1 MTERKT
7 IRTLIVD
14 DEPLAREGVRLHL
27 EDHED
32 IAVIGE
38 CGGGEE
44 AVRMIEAETPDLVFL
59 DVQMP
64 GLDGFGVLEAL
75 GAERL
80 PAIVFITAYDQ
91 FALRAFEAHALDYLL
106 KPFEAE
112 RFDRALDRVRVQL
125 RGQSTDSMDD
135 RLRSL
140 VVSLGGGK
148 ERFLERMVARTNGR
162 ILILRVED
170 VDWVEAAAN
179 YVRVHIG
186 AKQYLVRETM
196 TNLEA
201 RLDPDRFLRIHRSII
216 VRKDRIKELEPLF
229 QGDYSII
236 LLDGTRLTSSRGYRD
251 RIQNFLQGVV

>member
-1 MTERKT
+1 MMEK

-27 EDHED
+27 EEHPDFE
-32 IAVIGE
+32 VVGE
-38 CGGGEE
+38 CGSGEE
-44 AVRMIEAETPDLVFL
+44 AVTRIEAETPDLVFL

-64 GLDGFGVLEAL
+64 GLDGFGVLESI
-75 GAERL
+75 GSNGDRM
-80 PAIVFITAYDQ
+80 PAVVFVTAYDQ

-112 RFDRALDRVRVQL
+112 RFGKALERVRSQL
-125 RGQSTDSMDD
+125 RSRTDTPVDE

-140 VVSLGGGK
+140 LASLGAK
-148 ERFLERMVARTNGR
+148 ESYLERMVARTGGK
-162 ILILRVED
+162 ILILRVDD

-186 AKQYLVRETM
+186 PKQFLVRETM
-196 TNLEA
+196 TNLET
-201 RLDPDRFLRIHRSII
+201 RLDPERFLRIHRSII

-229 QGDYSII
+229 QGDYSVV
-236 LLDGTRLTSSRGYRD
+236 LHDGTRLTSSRGYRD
-251 RIQNFLQGVV
+251 KIQQFLQGVT

>member
-1 MTERKT
+1 MEKKL

-14 DEPLAREGVRLHL
+14 DEPLARDGVRLHL

-32 IAVIGE
+32 IEIIGE

-44 AVRMIEAETPDLVFL
+44 AVRIIESERPDLVFL
-59 DVQMP
+59 DIQMP

-75 GAERL
+75 GVERL
-80 PAIVFITAYDQ
+80 PAVIFITAYDQ

-112 RFDRALDRVRVQL
+112 RFDKALDRVRVQL

-140 VVSLGGGK
+140 VASFGGK

-162 ILILRVED
+162 ILILRVDD

-186 AKQYLVRETM
+186 PKQYLVRETM
-196 TNLEA
+196 TNLET
-201 RLDPDRFLRIHRSII
+201 RLDPERFLRIHRSII

-236 LLDGTRLTSSRGYRD
+236 LNDGTRLTSSRGYRD
-251 RIQNFLQGVV
+251 RIQHFLQGVV

>member
-1 MTERKT
+1 MTEKK

-14 DEPLAREGVRLHL
+14 DEPLARDGVRLHL

-32 IAVIGE
+32 IEIIGE
-38 CGGGEE
+38 CTGGED
-44 AVRMIEAETPDLVFL
+44 AVGRIEADQPDLVFL
-59 DVQMP
+59 DIQMP

-75 GAERL
+75 GPEKL
-80 PAIVFITAYDQ
+80 PAVIFVTAYDQ
-91 FALRAFEAHALDYLL
+91 FALRAFEASAVDYLL

-112 RFDRALDRVRVQL
+112 RFDKALERVRVQL
-125 RGQSTDSMDD
+125 RGQNSDGMSE
-135 RLRSL
+135 RLRNL
-140 VVSLGGGK
+140 VATLGGR

-162 ILILRVED
+162 ILILRVDD
-170 VDWVEAAAN
+170 VDWIEAAAN

-196 TNLEA
+196 TNLET
-201 RLDPDRFLRIHRSII
+201 RLDPEKFLRIHRSVI

-236 LLDGTRLTSSRGYRD
+236 LVDGS
-251 RIQNFLQGVV
+251 